1 MASRPIRPSER
12 QDRIRDRLIRIGD
25 ASCAD
30 LAAAFAVSEETI
42 RRDLA
47 SLEKKGQAMRVHGG
61 ARAITAKGL
70 PHIDLRIGE
79 GREAKEKIA
88 RLAHKL
94 LTPGMSVFF
103 SGGST
108 ALATAWEARHEPPIV
123 ATSLM
128 VDIMIVLA
136 MGGQTDLTL
145 CGGQFDMHSRASFGF
160 EAMEII
166 SRRVF
171 DIAFMGAS
179 GFDVKRGL
187 LGPSDRHLQMAQVVR
202 RQTRKFVVLA
212 SHAAL
217 ERNDKFSIMP
227 ISSIDLVVTDQ
238 PPSGPVYTAL
248 ETAGVKILY

>member
-1 MASRPIRPSER
+1 MAQRPIRPSDR
-12 QDRIRDRLIRIGD
+12 QDRIRDRLIRLGD
-25 ASCAD
+25 ATCAE
-30 LAAAFAVSEETI
+30 LAGMFSVSEETI

-47 SLEKKGQAMRVHGG
+47 SLEEKGQAMRVHGG
-61 ARAITAKGL
+61 ARAVTAKGL
-70 PHIDLRIGE
+70 PHIDLRIGAD
-79 GREAKEKIA
+79 REAKERIA
-88 RLAHKL
+88 RLAHGL
-94 LTPGMSVFF
+94 LRPGMSVFF

-108 ALATAWEARHEPPIV
+108 AL

-145 CGGQFDMHSRASFGF
+145 CGGQFDKHSRASLGF

-179 GFDVKRGL
+179 GFDVERGL
-187 LGPSDRHLQMAQVVR
+187 LGPSDRHLQLAQVVR

-212 SHAAL
+212 SHTAL
-217 ERNDKFSIMP
+217 QRSDKFSILP
-227 ISSIDLVVTDQ
+227 TSSIDLVITDQ
-238 PPSGPVYTAL
+238 PPPSAVYAAL
-248 ETAGVKILY
+248 ERAGVEIIY